1 MKNTKVSTK
10 LKFKLWDEFGK
21 PIDKFRGS
29 PKDIS
34 CRMKKVLKK
43 YS

>member
-1 MKNTKVSTK
+1 MNTKKVE

-21 PIDKFRGS
+21 PIDKFKGC
-29 PKDIS
+29 PKDITN
-34 CRMKKVLKK
+34 RIKKVMKK